1 MPPARKEKDKQE
13 DKYSLEPAKP
23 GKAKGLYTDFEEA
36 LRRERKVAEKEKKA
50 ERPPLFLRVTRW
62 LYKNFKSYGKGAK
75 FTDEEAQQFA
85 FMGWDVTAEEFYA
98 AYKAIFMVGIA
109 VGVVLGGAVYYMLS
123 QMDLGTPG
131 LLVAGLFVL
140 APVVASF
147 IYKSYPK
154 SVVEREKMLSL
165 AYIPE
170 IVNYLTM
177 SMRLMP
183 NLEKA
188 VAFAANHGQGKIAE
202 DLKKLVW
209 DVQIGRYGS
218 IEEGLDELAYK
229 WGDYNEDFKQ
239 ALMLIRASVLEG
251 NVQRREEILEK
262 ASADVLEGTREKMDL
277 YARKLQQPTVYLYY
291 FGILLPLLLAIIL
304 PIGGSMTGMALAKPE
319 YLFVGYNIL
328 IPLVVFAFGTMIV
341 AGKPPTYTA
350 PKIPEDFPG
359 LPPVGQ
365 AKILGVTM
373 PFRWFA
379 VLLVVSLVA
388 LGYYADQGLLQGTLN
403 GFVVPLND
411 ALKSASGDGI
421 DLLGG
426 AEGITIAGTL
436 GQIPAY
442 ETPGTENYARELDK
456 IPHFT
461 LFDAKYD
468 AAGNVEREAVTLFDS
483 PVFVGQCTIFGVLIG
498 ISLAVSIW
506 LSGKYSAR
514 KKMQDE
520 IRAMEGEFKDALYV
534 LASRLGENK
543 PIEEALKNA
552 TEFLPKSRISNR
564 IFKRILQN
572 ITTMGMTLDA
582 AVFDKTFGAMKDM
595 PSRTIQSGMQFLVG
609 SIDLGVNVAAKSLIN
624 LAMQLRNSQKIDES
638 LKRLLQDVTTMLS
651 TMSTF
656 VAPIV
661 LAVVS
666 AMQRLIVNSLSST
679 GAGEE
684 QTDAAGTQGFGMTSM
699 FTNKKALEG
708 MADPATFIAIMGVYV
723 IEVVVLLTY
732 FNSQI
737 EETNNELHTYT
748 SIAKTLPLAVFLY
761 CTVVYFASTMLGGG

>member
-1 MPPARKEKDKQE
+1 MAAPRKKED
-13 DKYSLEPAKP
+13 DKYSLEAAKP

-36 LRRERKVAEKEKKA
+36 LRRERKAEAKEKK
-50 ERPPLFLRVTRW
+50 EEKPPLFLRVTRFMH
-62 LYKNFKSYGKGAK
+62 KNFKSFGKGAK
-75 FTDEEAQQFA
+75 FSDEQAQEFA
-85 FMGWDVTAEEFYA
+85 FMGWDVSAEEFYA
-98 AYKAIFMVGIA
+98 AYKSLFMVGLA
-109 VGVVLGGAVYYMLS
+109 CGVVAA
-123 QMDLGTPG
+123 G
-131 LLVAGLFVL
+131 LLYFVLTSVLKVDSLIGMLAAGLCAL
-140 APVVASF
+140 APVVGS
-147 IYKSYPK
+147 YLYLGYPK
-154 SVVEREKMLSL
+154 SAVEREKMVSL

-177 SMRLMP
+177 SMRLTP

-188 VAFAANHGQGKIAE
+188 VSFAANHGQGKIAE

-218 IEEGLDELAYK
+218 IEEGLDDLAYK

-239 ALMLIRASVLEG
+239 ALMLIRASILEG
-251 NVQRREEILEK
+251 NAQRREELLEK
-262 ASADVLEGTREKMDL
+262 ASSDVLEGTREKMDL

-304 PIGGSMTGMALAKPE
+304 PIGGSMTGAALAKPE
-319 YLFVGYNIL
+319 YLFVGYNII
-328 IPLVVFAFGTMIV
+328 IPLMVFAFGAMIV
-341 AGKPPTYTA
+341 AGKPPTYTP

-359 LPPVGQ
+359 LPPRGQ
-365 AKILGVTM
+365 AKVLGVQM
-373 PFRWFA
+373 PFKIFA
-379 VLLVVSLVA
+379 VLIIIALAA
-388 LGYYADQGLLQGTLN
+388 LGNYTDNGGMQDVLN
-403 GFVVPLND
+403 GIIVPLNS
-411 ALKSASGDGI
+411 ALGGVTGGAF

-426 AEGITIAGTL
+426 SDHFVIAGTK
-436 GQIPAY
+436 GEIPSFDV
-442 ETPGTENYARELDK
+442 PGSEGYAQALAK
-456 IPHFT
+456 IPHLVF
-461 LFDAKYD
+461 FDQY
-468 AAGNVEREAVTLFDS
+468 GF
-483 PVFVGQCTIFGVLIG
+483 FVGQFTVFGLLIG
-498 ISLAVSIW
+498 VSLAISTW
-506 LSGKYSAR
+506 LMGEYGER
-514 KKMQDE
+514 KKVQDE

-543 PIEEALKNA
+543 PIEDALKNA
-552 TEFLPKSRISNR
+552 TEFLPKSKISNR

-582 AVFDKTFGAMKDM
+582 AVFDKTFGAMKDL

-651 TMSTF
+651 TMATF

-666 AMQRLIVNSLSST
+666 AMQRLIINSLAGAST
-679 GAGEE
+679 EDTEAT
-684 QTDAAGTQGFGMTSM
+684 QAAGTQGFQLSGM
-699 FTNKKALEG
+699 FGRKEALKD
-708 MADPATFIAIMGVYV
+708 MADPATFITIMGIYV
-723 IEVVVLLTY
+723 MEVVILLTY

-748 SIAKTLPLAVFLY
+748 SIAKALPLAVFLY
-761 CTVVYFASTMLGGG
+761 CVVVYFASSMLGGG